1 MKIKQFIVLMGIFS
15 ITSCLSVMAVDGYA
29 PAGPGENNKK
39 TLHSHKD
46 EKNPGLFAP
55 KKKSEEKK
63 DQEFDNIPVSD
74 SDDNILVSD
83 SDDED
88 EWLNKTLSK
97 YDEEAIKK
105 HEEAIKNHEEAIK
118 KNTKK

>member
-1 MKIKQFIVLMGIFS
+1 MGIFS
-15 ITSCLSVMAVDGYA
+15 ITSCLSVMAVEGDGDEA
-29 PAGPGENNKK
+29 PAGSGPNNKK
-39 TLHSHKD
+39 TLHSHTD

-63 DQEFDNIPVSD
+63 DQEFDNILVSD

-83 SDDED
+83 SDDEGD
-88 EWLNKTLSK
+88 WLNKTLSK

-105 HEEAIKNHEEAIK
+105 HEEAIK

>member
-15 ITSCLSVMAVDGYA
+15 ITSCLSVMAVDGDEA
-29 PAGPGENNKK
+29 PAGSGPNNKK
-39 TLHSHKD
+39 TLHSHTD

-63 DQEFDNIPVSD
+63 DQEFDNILVSD
-74 SDDNILVSD
+74 SDDNIPVSD
-83 SDDED
+83 SDDEGD
-88 EWLNKTLSK
+88 WLNKTLSK

-105 HEEAIKNHEEAIK
+105 HEEAIK